1 MLFALMMSVSPLPA
15 QSVISALE
23 EEINTLVQ
31 TAKPSVVTV
40 LATKVGAGNKGLFD
54 IFSERKEAEREL
66 KVGTGLLISS
76 DGFLLTKE
84 SIIREAGYVDVA
96 LVNDA
101 SHRVEWMQQ
110 DSASGLALLKIPA
123 TNLQPARFSMKE
135 SLRAGSWVTVIG
147 NSLGVPHAVSIG
159 VVSAI
164 QPDGLVQISANV
176 DPGSNGSPI
185 FDAHAHA
192 VGLVMGR
199 VGLELA
205 TPNANKFFSN
215 TALILPFED
224 VLPVVR
230 AALVRYYDE
239 HGWIGVTVVNNPSS
253 QSRPRVL
260 QLSENGPGH
269 KAGLQVG
276 DTITHFDGKEVD
288 SPSTLGKLVNQVRPN
303 DVVAIKVLRGEQE
316 LILDV
321 RIAAKTP
328 TALIELNL
336 IERVTKDLPPQN
348 FWRTPAPRNEP
359 QLLLERRLNALEKEI
374 QDLRNAY
381 KRN

>member
-1 MLFALMMSVSPLPA
+1 MSVSPLRA

-23 EEINTLVQ
+23 EELSALVQ
-31 TAKPSVVTV
+31 TAKPAVVTV
-40 LATKVGAGNKGLFD
+40 LATKKSAENKGLFD

-66 KVGTGLLISS
+66 KVGTGLIISS

-84 SIIREAGYVDVA
+84 SILRDAGYVDVA

-110 DSASGLALLKIPA
+110 DSASGIALLKISA

-205 TPNANKFFSN
+205 APNANKFFSN

-224 VLPVVR
+224 VLSFVR
-230 AALVRYYDE
+230 AALVRYYAE
-239 HGWIGVTVVNNPSS
+239 HGWIGVTVVNNPAG
-253 QSRPRVL
+253 QSRPRIL
-260 QLSENGPGH
+260 QLTENGPGH

-276 DTITHFDGKEVD
+276 DTITHFDGQEVD

-321 RIAAKTP
+321 RIAAKTA

-348 FWRTPAPRNEP
+348 FWKTPAPRNEP